1 VLSVIRKYVVI
12 LRASLTCV
20 AVITV
25 IRFCAAM
32 LIIEAQVKSYKW
44 NTQSY
49 DFNSSLLFQSRLKRP
64 FGRGELVAD
73 ILSFLGRFKNGRTS
87 GNFWC
92 QGYKT
97 VLGVIM
103 PPALYFLM
111 ILTEVTQIVTYL
123 R

>member
-1 VLSVIRKYVVI
+1 MFVLSVIIKYDVI

-20 AVITV
+20 AVVSVIKLCSAVLIT
-25 IRFCAAM
+25 
-32 LIIEAQVKSYKW
+32 EAQVTSYEW
-44 NTQSY
+44 NGASSY
-49 DFNSSLLFQSRLKRP
+49 FNYFLQSRLKRP

-73 ILSFLGRFKNGRTS
+73 ILSFLGRFKNGRAS

-103 PPALYFLM
+103 PPAL
-111 ILTEVTQIVTYL
+111 
-123 R
+123 